1 MFWETKGKGNM
12 KWWDVRGTRHTASK
26 SHSQSTVPQLRDWKT
41 LNATT
46 VLSESCTFTEIYT
59 ANKLAKNKSLT
70 SEYKKTADKSAFFG
84 SFSNFSANLFFCQ
97 RQTAVDFNFTGLIA
111 LQCLFSNDLCHFPYA
126 TYSTEMSMFFTLKT
140 EQSPCLEHICYC
152 YARLLQRKEGKEI
165 MLYLSIL
172 CS

>member
-1 MFWETKGKGNM
+1 MMGCE
-12 KWWDVRGTRHTASK
+12 RHKSYLDTASK

-46 VLSESCTFTEIYT
+46 VLSESCTFTEIYR

-84 SFSNFSANLFFCQ
+84 SFSNFSANLIFCQ

-111 LQCLFSNDLCHFPYA
+111 LQCLFSNDLSFSIRHLQYRNEYVF
-126 TYSTEMSMFFTLKT
+126 
-140 EQSPCLEHICYC
+140 HIKN
-152 YARLLQRKEGKEI
+152 RTVS
-165 MLYLSIL
+165 LS
-172 CS
+172 